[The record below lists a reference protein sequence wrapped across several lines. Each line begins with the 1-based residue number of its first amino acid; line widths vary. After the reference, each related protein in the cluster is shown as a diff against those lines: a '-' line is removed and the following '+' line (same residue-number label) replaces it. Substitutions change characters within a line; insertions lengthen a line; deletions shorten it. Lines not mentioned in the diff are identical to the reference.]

1 MYGPYGVKV
10 QRFGYT
16 DVLCALQWALETA
29 HGPLYVGWWTWP
41 SRSPQL
47 WSSTGQQKQN
57 QSTSG
62 AFTPHRCKMI
72 HKNSS
77 TETTFCLLRAFIVMW
92 DCFSLFFLFCCF
104 HLFIYSLLSLAGNVN
119 NHFTFSPSAGSN
131 TSRLILASR
140 FDYDSGLDKSWIYR
154 LRVYITDDNLLSARD
169 KATHLVKT
177 GTVSLSIR
185 VIPNPTTAI
194 TTTVSSLKFMLNS
207 AVLLWAN
214 CHGNEE
220 KRVDVCKRKAKT
232 NSGSTFGKC

>member
-1 MYGPYGVKV
+1 
-10 QRFGYT
+10 
-16 DVLCALQWALETA
+16 
-29 HGPLYVGWWTWP
+29 
-41 SRSPQL
+41 
-47 WSSTGQQKQN
+47 
-57 QSTSG
+57 
-62 AFTPHRCKMI
+62 MI

-207 AVLLWAN
+207 AILLWAN